1 MKKFLVERSINS
13 GAALPTASILAAR
26 QAGSVKM
33 ARNARFD
40 VLFQPVRIGPVTAPN
55 RFYAVPHASGM
66 TNTMPRMRAGFRE
79 MKAEGGWGVVCTGY
93 VSVHPTAD
101 DSPLPYATLWDEN
114 DVRSHAL
121 MTEAVHKHGALAGI
135 ELWHGG
141 GSVSNKTSRLAP
153 LSPSGLSWM
162 ATHVGFMGHQRS
174 KAMDAAD
181 IRNLL
186 RWQAEAARKAKR
198 AGFDIVYVYAG
209 MGYLPYE
216 FLLPEWNLRTDE
228 YGGSVANR
236 VRMVRE
242 LLEVTKEAVG
252 DKCAVAL
259 RISLEELRG
268 RPSERAASEAHE
280 VVELLRDLPDL
291 WDVKM
296 DSSPTD
302 CAPSRFTAE
311 GSHEP
316 IINFVKQITKKP
328 VVGVGRFT
336 SPDTMVSQIRRGVL
350 DLIGGARP
358 SIADP
363 FLPRKIDEGREQDIR
378 ECIGCN
384 ICISSWHD
392 SVPVRCTQNPTI
404 GEEWRRGWHPERYA
418 AAGSSASVLIVG
430 GGPAG
435 LECALT
441 FARRGYQVSLAEAA
455 DNFGGRLRF
464 ETTLPGL
471 ATWGRVL
478 DWRLGQLQRLANVT
492 LYAGNELTV
501 TDILEL
507 EHERVVIAT
516 GARWT
521 RMLYSPLE
529 LPVGELELPHVY
541 TPDDIAAGAYL
552 DGPIVVFDYDN
563 YYMGSAIAEHLTAA
577 ADSVTY
583 VTPAGHASAWA
594 IMTNEQPQVHRALA
608 QAGVRV
614 HTLSR
619 VTRFEL
625 GELTIANLFTGEE
638 RRLPCRSL
646 VIVGARVAR
655 DELYQA
661 LMTHQRELGP
671 AGILSVDRIG
681 DAVAPGAIAHAVY
694 SGHRY
699 ARELDAPAGSELYQ
713 RDAPIVVDPPIL
725 YQAGTATRGARYR

>member
-1 MKKFLVERSINS
+1 
-13 GAALPTASILAAR
+13 
-26 QAGSVKM
+26 M
-33 ARNARFD
+33 ARHSRFD
-40 VLFQPVRIGPVTAPN
+40 ILFEPVRIGPVVAPN

-93 VSVHPTAD
+93 VSVHPTSD
-101 DSPLPYATLWDEN
+101 DSPLPYATLWDDN
-114 DVRSHAL
+114 DIRSHAM
-121 MTEAVHKHGALAGI
+121 MTEAVHRHGSLAGI

-141 GSVSNKTSRLAP
+141 GSVSNKTSRFPP
-153 LSPSGLSWM
+153 LSPSGISWM
-162 ATHVGFMGHQRS
+162 ATHVGFMGNQRS

-198 AGFDIVYVYAG
+198 AGFDIIYVYAG

-216 FLLPEWNLRTDE
+216 FLLPEWNQRTDE
-228 YGGSVANR
+228 YGGSMVNR
-236 VRMVRE
+236 VRIVRE
-242 LLEVTKEAVG
+242 LLEVTKDAVG
-252 DKCAVAL
+252 DTCGVAL
-259 RISLEELRG
+259 RISLEELRS
-268 RPSERAASEAHE
+268 RPSDRAASEAHE
-280 VVELLRDLPDL
+280 VVELLADVPDL

-302 CAPSRFTAE
+302 CSPSRFTGE

-316 IINFVKQITKKP
+316 IIDFVKQITRKP

-336 SPDTMVSQIRRGVL
+336 SPDTMVSQIKRGVL

-363 FLPRKIDEGREQDIR
+363 YLPKKIDEGREHDIR

-392 SVPVRCTQNPTI
+392 SVPVRCTQNPTA
-404 GEEWRRGWHPERYA
+404 GEEWRRGWHPERFA
-418 AAGSSASVLIVG
+418 TAGSKASVLIVG
-430 GGPAG
+430 GGPSG

-441 FARRGYQVSLAEAA
+441 FARRGYSVSLAEAS
-455 DNFGGRLRF
+455 DHFGGRLRF

-478 DWRLGQLQRLANVT
+478 DWRLGQLQRLPNVT
-492 LYAGNELTV
+492 LYAGNELSV
-501 TDILEL
+501 NDILEL
-507 EHERVVIAT
+507 EHQRVVIAT

-529 LPVGELELPHVY
+529 LPVGDLEQAHVF
-541 TPDDIAAGAYL
+541 TPDDVGAGAFI
-552 DGPIVVFDYDN
+552 DGPIVVFDFDN
-563 YYMGSAIAEHLTAA
+563 YYMGGALAEHLTQS

-583 VTPAGHASAWA
+583 VTPAGHVSAWG
-594 IMTNEQPQVHRALA
+594 IMTNEQPQIHRALA
-608 QAGVRV
+608 TSGVNV
-614 HTLSR
+614 ITLSR
-619 VTRFEL
+619 VVKLEL
-625 GELTIANLFTGEE
+625 GELVIANLFTGEE

-646 VIVGARVAR
+646 VIVGARMPR
-655 DELYQA
+655 DDLYQA
-661 LMTHQRELGP
+661 LMGRRQELLP

-681 DAVAPGAIAHAVY
+681 DALAPGAIVHAVY

-699 ARELDAPAGSELYQ
+699 ARELDSPPGTELYR
-713 RDAPIVVDPPIL
+713 RDSPIVEELPFL
-725 YQAGTATRGARYR
+725 YDDGSGDRVTA